1 MQSNNFLKRK
11 KEADS
16 STLKP
21 AKSDSSFNRTSK
33 SKQTT
38 KSLLST
44 VASRSTLGKSNSM
57 SVLKIKKN
65 NKKVKNK

>member
-11 KEADS
+11 KEVDLS
-16 STLKP
+16 GLKP
-21 AKSDSSFNRTSK
+21 TKSESSLNRTSK

-44 VASRSTLGKSNSM
+44 VASRSTLGKSNSAQ
-57 SVLKIKKN
+57 KIKKN